1 LNGPVTGLEGVSDQ
15 DKPGFCLISALNFR
29 AFDCQHANINAMSL
43 SETRAVRR
51 SPIIQFSVFS
61 ENKVGILSE
70 IIGMLA
76 AQNVHVMALSTID
89 TVDSSLLRVIV
100 DDPDRARDLF
110 RLNGYT
116 HIESRMLGVEMKSEE
131 DLRAVLAALL
141 EAEVNIHF
149 LYPFVS
155 RPNGRCGLAL
165 FVDDR
170 ELAEDSLT
178 LRGMTVIDQNDIS
191 R

>member
-1 LNGPVTGLEGVSDQ
+1 
-15 DKPGFCLISALNFR
+15 
-29 AFDCQHANINAMSL
+29 MSL

-51 SPIIQFSVFS
+51 TPIIQFSVFS

-70 IIGMLA
+70 IVGTLA
-76 AQNVHVMALSTID
+76 AQNVHAVALSTID
-89 TVDSSLLRVIV
+89 TVDSSITRVIV
-100 DDPDRARDLF
+100 DDPDRARELF
-110 RLNGYT
+110 HVNGYT
-116 HIESRMLGVEMKSEE
+116 HNENEMLGVEMNSEE
-131 DLRAVLAALL
+131 DLPAVLAALL

-149 LYPFVS
+149 LYPFLS

-170 ELAEDSLT
+170 ELAEDSLA

>member
-1 LNGPVTGLEGVSDQ
+1 
-15 DKPGFCLISALNFR
+15 
-29 AFDCQHANINAMSL
+29 MSL

-70 IIGMLA
+70 IVGVLA
-76 AQNVHVMALSTID
+76 ARNVHVMALSTID
-89 TVDSSLLRVIV
+89 TVDSSIVRVIV
-100 DDPDRARDLF
+100 DDPDRARELL
-110 RLNGYT
+110 RANGYACN
-116 HIESRMLGVEMKSEE
+116 ESEMLGVEMNSEE
-131 DLRAVLAALL
+131 GIQAVLAALL

-149 LYPFVS
+149 IYPFVS

-165 FVDDR
+165 YVDDR

-178 LRGMTVIDQNDIS
+178 LRGITVIDQNDIS